1 MVFWNKDLL
10 FCEISPTTYK
20 ISLKKEILKR
30 HIQNFKQGKKFSK
43 TRKESLLPNVVSSHS
58 IKLIKRGPGIDINLQ
73 KGKATNIQIAAQT
86 LNHIIIKPG
95 EEFSF
100 WSLVGNTT
108 KRKGYQEGRVIF
120 NEEVVPGIGGGLCN
134 LANLLHL
141 LIVHSPMEI
150 TEFHAHSDALD
161 PDKGERKPFAN
172 GTSVQYNNQ
181 DYRFKNNTEQ
191 VMQLRTWVDNEI
203 LFGELRSESQFPF
216 TFQIIEEDHHFK
228 KEGDHYYRNSMIY
241 REKLDRKTEEILGKE
256 LILKNHSMV
265 MYDPNLIPKEMIR
278 Q

>member
-161 PDKGERKPFAN
+161 PDKGKRKPFAN

-181 DYRFKNNTEQ
+181 DYRFKNNTDQ

>member
-181 DYRFKNNTEQ
+181 DYRFKNNTDQ

-265 MYDPNLIPKEMIR
+265 MYDPNLIPKKMIR

>member
-108 KRKGYQEGRVIF
+108 KRKGYQEGRVIY

-181 DYRFKNNTEQ
+181 DYRFKNNTDQ

>member
-181 DYRFKNNTEQ
+181 DYRFKNNTDQ

-241 REKLDRKTEEILGKE
+241 REKLDRKTEGILGKE

>member
-43 TRKESLLPNVVSSHS
+43 IRKESLLPNVVSSHS

-181 DYRFKNNTEQ
+181 DYRFKNNTDQ

>member
-43 TRKESLLPNVVSSHS
+43 TCKESLLPNVVSSHS
-58 IKLIKRGPGIDINLQ
+58 IKLIKRGPGIDNNLQ

-181 DYRFKNNTEQ
+181 DYRFKNNTDQ

>member
-30 HIQNFKQGKKFSK
+30 HIQNVKQGKKFSR

-181 DYRFKNNTEQ
+181 DYRFKNNTDQ

>member
-181 DYRFKNNTEQ
+181 DYRFKNNTDQ
-191 VMQLRTWVDNEI
+191 VIQLRIWVDNEI